1 MREILFRLCEHSD
14 EFAQIFA
21 LVDRSAL
28 AGGRLIV
35 TPRMLEALVKILSN
49 RSLCVEHTE
58 FAADGTI
65 HLTASV
71 GGMRI
76 DYVFRIDR
84 FSVVGGNAGGRIFYT
99 ETRRGGG
106 LGNALLG
113 ISGKSSLAF
122 ALSGHRWLQITD
134 SEIAIAAR
142 SLPQS
147 LRISWQSVTR
157 NGIVFRV

>member
-1 MREILFRLCEHSD
+1 MREILFRLCEHAD

-21 LVDRSAL
+21 LVDRNVL
-28 AGGRLIV
+28 TGGRLIV
-35 TPRMLEALVKILSN
+35 TPRMLEALVKILSD
-49 RSLCVEHTE
+49 RSLRMEHTE

-65 HLTASV
+65 RLTASV
-71 GGMRI
+71 GGMHI
-76 DYVFRIDR
+76 DYEFRIDR
-84 FSVVGGNAGGRIFYT
+84 FSVAGGNADGRIFYT

-134 SEIAIAAR
+134 REIVIAAR

-147 LRISWQSVTR
+147 LRIGWQGVTR
-157 NGIVFRV
+157 SGIVFRV